1 MKKIFPGIALLFAAT
16 LLLSGCAINRSTA
29 DVNPTADFTRI
40 KSMHVNKHA
49 KDDRDVNLMIAKKL
63 ENMGYKVT
71 TSLDATSDADALVT
85 YIDKW
90 MWDITVYMLELT
102 VTIRDPKT
110 NFPLASGNSYH
121 TSITRISPQEMVNE
135 VIDNIFKQEA
145 ASRKK

>member
-1 MKKIFPGIALLFAAT
+1 MKKTVPGIVLLFAAV

-29 DVNPTADFTRI
+29 NVNPGADLTRI
-40 KSMHVNKHA
+40 KSMHVTKHA
-49 KDDRDVNLMIAKKL
+49 KDDRGVNLMIVKKL
-63 ENMGYKVT
+63 GSMGYNVT
-71 TSLDATSDADALVT
+71 TSLNETSDTDALVT
-85 YIDKW
+85 YVDKW

-121 TSITRISPQEMVNE
+121 TSLTRISSQEMVDE

-145 ASRKK
+145 ALRNK